1 MANTAVYLYL
11 MTGGG
16 GHLIAGFADESDVE
30 LGEESKVT
38 LTRIVLQLIMC
49 ISGHISH
56 TAISITVK
64 VVSSFWLH

>member
-1 MANTAVYLYL
+1 MLCLSGFELYSRWVPL
-11 MTGGG
+11 
-16 GHLIAGFADESDVE
+16 LIAGFADESDVE